1 MGKCFQW
8 FVYRFVSGPYRVGIG
23 PYRVRIRPYI
33 FLIFFQKIRAHQGA
47 HRPDL
52 WRPLDGSLPKKK
64 QYRNHCSENKIIQKS
79 LLMQILCPAK
89 TFIFMRAPAE
99 CCIEKS
105 ARVFPPEKQCRNPF
119 SQKKT
124 IQKSLLMQI
133 FIVPKKTFILMRA
146 APDGVLHGTRR
157 LGP

>member
-1 MGKCFQW
+1 MARIGS
-8 FVYRFVSGPYRVGIG
+8 VSGRYRSVSGPYTSLYVFFQIFLKNLGPTRAPIG
-23 PYRVRIRPYI
+23 PTFEDRWMDPCR
-33 FLIFFQKIRAHQGA
+33 
-47 HRPDL
+47 
-52 WRPLDGSLPKKK
+52 KKK

-119 SQKKT
+119 SQKKNNT
-124 IQKSLLMQI
+124 EIIAHANFHCAQKNFYSHEGG
-133 FIVPKKTFILMRA
+133 PRRSA
-146 APDGVLHGTRR
+146 AWNPPF
-157 LGP
+157 GPITSE